1 MDAPRLAASIK
12 PAPSTP
18 SAPAAKDVA
27 VPAAGGTRAA
37 KDQAAAGSTER
48 PSDQDKRSR
57 RAWTLRRYITSRRPE
72 TPQPQAPVAR
82 GALFS
87 AEYEHLSRS
96 IENLTETLGGQSIR
110 FYERDL
116 PQIAASE
123 IAKRVRADV
132 TVLLLDNGQGIMEVS
147 GDIGL
152 TPDER
157 QLSVEYRRD
166 VMRELFQAGVGLIED
181 TDRVRGA
188 LAGIP
193 GGGAE
198 TLILVPL
205 VHGRLGFGVLMAGR
219 DRSTTGKPTEVFT
232 DRDVQALMGFAD
244 AIAESLRT
252 AVLLRRL
259 KGQLK
264 ALENG

>member
-1 MDAPRLAASIK
+1 
-12 PAPSTP
+12 
-18 SAPAAKDVA
+18 
-27 VPAAGGTRAA
+27 VPAASGTRAP
-37 KDQAAAGSTER
+37 KDQAGGAAER
-48 PSDQDKRSR
+48 PGDQDKNSR
-57 RAWTLRRYITSRRPE
+57 RAWNLRRFTASRRPE
-72 TPQPQAPVAR
+72 TPQPQAPAAP
-82 GALFS
+82 GASVGADLDR
-87 AEYEHLSRS
+87 LSRS
-96 IENLTETLGGQSIR
+96 IQSLTAALGGQSAE

-132 TVLLLDNGQGIMEVS
+132 IVVLLDNGQGIMEVS
-147 GDIGL
+147 GGVGL
-152 TPDER
+152 TADER
-157 QLSVEYRRD
+157 QLSVEYSRD
-166 VMRELFQAGVGLIED
+166 LMRELFRAGVGLIED

-193 GGGAE
+193 GGRAE

-205 VHGRLGFGVLMAGR
+205 VHERLGFGVLMAGR
-219 DRSTTGKPTEVFT
+219 DRSPTGEPAEVFT

-244 AIAESLRT
+244 AIAASLRT

-259 KGQLK
+259 KGQLS

>member
-1 MDAPRLAASIK
+1 V
-12 PAPSTP
+12 PAPS
-18 SAPAAKDVA
+18 
-27 VPAAGGTRAA
+27 GTRAA
-37 KDQAAAGSTER
+37 KDQAAGATER
-48 PSDQDKRSR
+48 PGDQDKRSP
-57 RAWTLRRYITSRRPE
+57 RAWNLRRFTASRRPE
-72 TPQPQAPVAR
+72 TPQPQVSAVG
-82 GALFS
+82 GASVGADPDRLGQ
-87 AEYEHLSRS
+87 S
-96 IENLTETLGGQSIR
+96 IASLTAALGGQPIE

-132 TVLLLDNGQGIMEVS
+132 IVVLLDNGQGIMEVS
-147 GDIGL
+147 GGVGL

-157 QLSVEYRRD
+157 RLNVDYSHD
-166 VMRELFQAGVGLIED
+166 VMRELFRAGVGLIGD

-193 GGGAE
+193 GSRAE

-205 VHGRLGFGVLMAGR
+205 VHRRLGFGVLMVGR
-219 DRSTTGKPTEVFT
+219 DRIPSGEPAEVFT

-259 KGQLK
+259 KGQLS